1 MEEFELDPSAV
12 EDAAQLVGE
21 FGERERQNEATAEA
35 KQVEY
40 DTEQKALTE
49 QADPREADRW
59 GLKAVAKEAQSAVT
73 GGFQDTAS
81 SVATFPERTIDALS
95 GEMAQ
100 ERKEK
105 GFYEPDWQPFKS
117 YEDPIV
123 TKTWWGNLM
132 RGAVH
137 FGTMALG
144 TVAAAKGLAVTG
156 IPLLAGGATAL
167 LKAVHIFNN
176 KFIGKM
182 DLAERAC
189 DIEINQ
195 LKQPSGKQDQ
205 YISVYGGISE
215 FNINKSGKVRVKNL
229 NISKDIIS
237 KLEKNLLLFFTGFS
251 RNSSLILNEQDNK
264 TKKKE
269 KDMIENLDFVKSIG
283 LEIKNELVK
292 GNCEGFAKLM
302 NTHWKY
308 KLKRSKN
315 MSNNS
320 IDNLYSYAL
329 KNGALGGKLIGAG
342 GGGFLLF
349 YTNSPK
355 KLRKALK
362 DKKLEEVS
370 FNFDFQGVKQ
380 IF

>member
-1 MEEFELDPSAV
+1 MIIVRSPLRISIGGGGTDIPSY
-12 EDAAQLVGE
+12 
-21 FGERERQNEATAEA
+21 F
-35 KQVEY
+35 
-40 DTEQKALTE
+40 
-49 QADPREADRW
+49 
-59 GLKAVAKEAQSAVT
+59 
-73 GGFQDTAS
+73 
-81 SVATFPERTIDALS
+81 
-95 GEMAQ
+95 
-100 ERKEK
+100 KEK
-105 GFYEPDWQPFKS
+105 ESFFISAAINKYVYVTITKPFEQGIYLKYS
-117 YEDPIV
+117 KIEKVNHIKEITHKIIREVLKKELIENKIEITTLTDIPS
-123 TKTWWGNLM
+123 KTG
-132 RGAVH
+132 
-137 FGTMALG
+137 LG
-144 TVAAAKGLAVTG
+144 SSGSFS
-156 IPLLAGGATAL
+156 TAL